1 MDSQYD
7 FTCLEDFGFAKASSL
22 KNYFEENQRYIT
34 ELAAEFQFE
43 EVSQETVKDGLNGA
57 IFCITGTLTEFANR
71 AALVEKIES
80 LGGKVTGSV
89 TKKTNYLINNDTLSK
104 SSKNVKAM
112 QLGIPIISEKEFIN
126 KFVKKC

>member
-34 ELAAEFQFE
+34 EL
-43 EVSQETVKDGLNGA
+43 GA

-112 QLGIPIISEKEFIN
+112 QLGIPIISEKEFLN
-126 KFVKKC
+126 KFVKKVLTR

>member
-1 MDSQYD
+1 MDKGD
-7 FTCLEDFGFAKASSL
+7 IFMPLCKMWHW
-22 KNYFEENQRYIT
+22 
-34 ELAAEFQFE
+34 
-43 EVSQETVKDGLNGA
+43 VKIA
-57 IFCITGTLTEFANR
+57 YCITGTLTEFANR

-112 QLGIPIISEKEFIN
+112 QLGIPIISEKEFLN